1 MYTFKEFLEWIELL
15 NKALGIEI
23 KIEED
28 TRSELEKDVDRIKEI
43 EQEFKKMTSELNE
56 IRWKYKK
63 SLFSF
68 LKK

>member
-56 IRWKYKK
+56 IKQKYRK